1 MLTRKI
7 KSYLFLILCSNYLL
21 GQFEDEKEPRTY
33 LFGLIKFDTES
44 AYEKGAWSDKWI
56 HAREFAE
63 PVKII
68 PIELRYG
75 IGFSGKTQ
83 GSATSFNQQSVADES
98 GLIKYDE
105 VDEGVN
111 QEFKNLWGSS
121 LELDIGLVNIPHFLM
136 KTSWINVMT
145 GFTYRSNQRFL
156 GSEVPYESWADAN
169 ASWSEKKY
177 FSPSTKEYLLT
188 NHFQYQPFNH
198 WYFNFRYSYG
208 LATAQ
213 FYQTNQDEGL
223 WDDSPTGAGTSMATG
238 VGIRFILDPGKTN
251 QFSLGV
257 DFRYSYTKLKNI
269 NDPDDITPINRID
282 ISDYGL
288 YFTLSAFY
296 GGRLSIGDEAKKL
309 YYRKD
314 YIGAKKGF
322 KKFLSKFPAHSNRY
336 RAEEYLAKCE
346 YKIPYQ
352 IMDEVLVLDDQ
363 EKVRKALSKYL
374 KAFSLAK
381 DDTLLKKSLDNRI
394 DIIARLWM
402 YNADVLIEEY
412 KYDEALDLV
421 KRVAKFSPLGKKAI
435 RRFKS
440 YTILGDGKELQSGGF
455 IGKAMGKYAEAL
467 EMNEDLIYQV
477 KALQYQAGMQMA
489 NLATDA
495 RIDEFEEIQLAIHS
509 LEYARSLVGGIGAKN
524 EQLLIDLRKKLQ
536 AFDDYKTRIII
547 NHKMEEARL
556 IQSKARTKKL
566 QIGQTLPEVEELL
579 GLPHEKVLGDSG
591 INPEEQ
597 LWIYFVK
604 GGTLQLSFMNYQ
616 LFKIEEI

>member
-7 KSYLFLILCSNYLL
+7 KSYLFLIQLSSHVLD
-21 GQFEDEKEPRTY
+21 QFEEEKAPRTY
-33 LFGLIKFDTES
+33 LFGLIKFDNES
-44 AYEKGAWSDKWI
+44 AYEQGAWSDKWI

-83 GSATSFNQQSVADES
+83 GSPTAFNQGSVADDS
-98 GLIKYDE
+98 GLIKYDD
-105 VDEGVN
+105 VDETVK

-121 LELDIGLVNIPHFLM
+121 LEIDIGLVNIPHYLM
-136 KTSWINVMT
+136 KTSWLNVMT
-145 GFTYRSNQRFL
+145 GFTYRTNKRFI
-156 GSEVPYESWADAN
+156 GVEVPYEDWSN
-169 ASWSEKKY
+169 SNESWSEIKY

-188 NHFQYQPFNH
+188 NHFQYQPFNN
-198 WYFNFRYSYG
+198 WYLNFRYSYG

-213 FYQTNQDEGL
+213 FYQTDKDERL
-223 WDDSPTGAGTSMATG
+223 WDDSPNGRGTSMATG
-238 VGIRFILDPGKTN
+238 LGIRFILDPGKTN

-257 DFRYSYTKLKNI
+257 DFRYSYTKLKTI
-269 NDPDDITPINRID
+269 IDPDNITPINRID
-282 ISDYGL
+282 LSDYGL

-322 KKFLSKFPAHSNRY
+322 KKFLSKFPAHANRY
-336 RAEEYLAKCE
+336 KAEEYLNKCD

-352 IMDEVLVLDDQ
+352 IMDEGLVLDDQ
-363 EKVRKALSKYL
+363 KKVRKALSKYL
-374 KAFSLAK
+374 KALSLVK
-381 DDTLLKKSLDNRI
+381 NDTLLKKSLDDRI

-402 YNADVLIEEY
+402 YEADMLIKDY
-412 KYDEALDLV
+412 KYDDALDLV
-421 KRVAKFSPLGKKAI
+421 KRVAKFSPRGKKEI

-489 NLATDA
+489 NLAA
-495 RIDEFEEIQLAIHS
+495 EADEFEEIQLAIYS

-524 EQLLIDLRKKLQ
+524 EQLLIDMRKKIQ
-536 AFDDYKTRIII
+536 EFDDYKTRAIIDY
-547 NHKMEEARL
+547 KMETHILKIIFSILVLLSMILIKDFRL
-556 IQSKARTKKL
+556 FSDSLFDKSVKFLEWFKL
-566 QIGQTLPEVEELL
+566 IGWNYVVSSVIICVFIPIIVLILILTL
-579 GLPHEKVLGDSG
+579 LP
-591 INPEEQ
+591 
-597 LWIYFVK
+597 
-604 GGTLQLSFMNYQ
+604 
-616 LFKIEEI
+616 

>member
-1 MLTRKI
+1 MFTRKI

-63 PVKII
+63 PVTII

-83 GSATSFNQQSVADES
+83 GSATSFNQQSVADAS

-169 ASWSEKKY
+169 ANWSEKKY

-223 WDDSPTGAGTSMATG
+223 WDDSPTGTGTSMATG

-269 NDPDDITPINRID
+269 NDC
-282 ISDYGL
+282 YV
-288 YFTLSAFY
+288 TLGIFHNKYSMIPGKF
-296 GGRLSIGDEAKKL
+296 
-309 YYRKD
+309 KD
-314 YIGAKKGF
+314 YISTPKI
-322 KKFLSKFPAHSNRY
+322 NQ
-336 RAEEYLAKCE
+336 
-346 YKIPYQ
+346 YKSIHTSVIGP
-352 IMDEVLVLDDQ
+352 
-363 EKVRKALSKYL
+363 
-374 KAFSLAK
+374 
-381 DDTLLKKSLDNRI
+381 LKKRI
-394 DIIARLWM
+394 EIQIRTESMHEFAERGIASHWKYKSSEKFSELSWK
-402 YNADVLIEEY
+402 EY
-412 KYDEALDLV
+412 DWLKDLV
-421 KRVAKFSPLGKKAI
+421 EIMETGGSPEHY
-435 RRFKS
+435 F
-440 YTILGDGKELQSGGF
+440 
-455 IGKAMGKYAEAL
+455 
-467 EMNEDLIYQV
+467 
-477 KALQYQAGMQMA
+477 
-489 NLATDA
+489 
-495 RIDEFEEIQLAIHS
+495 EFT
-509 LEYARSLVGGIGAKN
+509 
-524 EQLLIDLRKKLQ
+524 KLQ
-536 AFDDYKTRIII
+536 MFQDNVFCFTPKGAVI
-547 NHKMEEARL
+547 
-556 IQSKARTKKL
+556 KL
-566 QIGQTLPEVEELL
+566 P
-579 GLPHEKVLGDSG
+579 
-591 INPEEQ
+591 
-597 LWIYFVK
+597 K
-604 GGTLQLSFMNYQ
+604 GGTPVDFAYAVHTKVGDTAIACEVNGKSSALQTTLRNGDMVKIITSKKVSPSLHWLSSSKTGKARASIRKHWQDRLLENESKIKEYTSTLSIDLPHKPGILGKVSTLIGLNDANIINIELTKRSKDYLQFLFDIKIKDLKNFTNLISQ
-616 LFKIEEI
+616 LKQQNLKFKVIRHKKKKYAFIQRVLKNFKRN